1 MKYLINGALFLAIV
15 GTTLFSSCSKSE
27 IPPDTIK
34 KSTSYEFELNLNE
47 IKETSSNHN
56 SILKKIHEDNYSRI
70 ELISKKDSI
79 LLNYVEIEI
88 AEKLLK
94 WSKNVAEI
102 NTQEKLKEL
111 FIFDYG
117 KNIWTKLIKYWIR
130 LLIIQ

>member
-1 MKYLINGALFLAIV
+1 MKCLINGALFLAIV
-15 GTTLFSSCSKSE
+15 GTTLFSSCYKSE

-47 IKETSSNHN
+47 IKEISSNHN

-79 LLNYVEIEI
+79 LLNYVDIEK

-94 WSKNVAEI
+94 WSKKQAHV
-102 NTQEKLKEL
+102 
-111 FIFDYG
+111 
-117 KNIWTKLIKYWIR
+117 
-130 LLIIQ
+130 IISL